1 MKQFFTFYF
10 PPILWSSFIFIA
22 SSNSDPLGPLPESAI
37 PAMKATRILGV
48 RLDNLIWALSH
59 IFIYAVLSFLV
70 ARALNQHRYFNAQ
83 FFQLVFALSLLY
95 GISDEIHQHFVP
107 GRGFQLYDIL
117 MDGLGALVGLGLY
130 AALQR
135 KRAQKQR
142 QQALLL

>member
-1 MKQFFTFYF
+1 MKLNYRFL
-10 PPILWSSFIFIA
+10 PPILWAVFIFFA
-22 SSNSDPLGPLPESAI
+22 SSNPDPTGYLPEGAVSTF
-37 PAMKATRILGV
+37 KAFRFLGI

-70 ARALNQHRYFNAQ
+70 ARSLNHYRYFNAQ
-83 FFQLVFALSLLY
+83 VFQLAFAITLLY

-130 AALQR
+130 AALQL

-142 QQALLL
+142 QEALLL